1 MRYFESIV
9 ILQLIF
15 ILCLSIFIFYLLS
28 NSPNKEGLTPGP
40 QGPGP
45 QGPTLRCP
53 LKSNGEIDFKC
64 YDRQIANLTNAYNY
78 LMARVPITFYAG
90 NIEYHYQKPGESD
103 LPLVVFSGGVPYVYV
118 NMRLPYPSV
127 GDKGDTGDPG
137 PQGPNGD
144 TGSTGNPGLSGYS
157 GLNYSSYLMNTTV

>member
-45 QGPTLRCP
+45 RGPTLRCQ

-64 YDRQIANLTNAYNY
+64 YDRQITNLTNAYNY

-90 NIEYHYQKPGESD
+90 NIEYHYQKPGCR
-103 LPLVVFSGGVPYVYV
+103 FI
-118 NMRLPYPSV
+118 
-127 GDKGDTGDPG
+127 
-137 PQGPNGD
+137 
-144 TGSTGNPGLSGYS
+144 
-157 GLNYSSYLMNTTV
+157 